1 MAGKELTFK
10 LVIDADTKDFVSNVQ
25 QSEKTAKAL
34 FDAIKIESDKLKT
47 TSEETAKEVG
57 KIVPDDLQKKA
68 DQAKVKLSEVSQAAG
83 ELQGQAIQAAG
94 KIDGLGNELQDTANK
109 ANKAGFE
116 IGSAIPG
123 DAVQLAEMLGNKF
136 FSAAKE
142 IESLGDKSTISAGE
156 LRAMSSAGEQGLN
169 ELNLALKAA
178 QAELVRLQSTDGTLQ
193 DIEIAKQRV
202 LSIQDAINEASSAF
216 NYYQGVA
223 INAMKGVDGATQSAI
238 NQVQR
243 FSAVDLTG
251 VVGEAQTATRA
262 IESMGD
268 GASLSTK
275 EIERIGSIGTNSIN
289 ALEREL
295 LTARNA
301 FSALEQSSEAVTLN
315 EIKAAGDKVKGL
327 EQAVDLTKSA
337 FSEFNVKATTAM
349 QGVSTSTD
357 KASGSAKQAGHAI
370 YEALGIKP
378 PSVINDAIADLTRK
392 LENFKANSKLPAE
405 EVERVTKITEQQ
417 IEKLKSELNGVEP
430 AAQKA
435 NSGVSVFSRGMD
447 GAKFAVTALVGAL
460 ATIGVGLGLR
470 ELAQAA
476 DSYTN
481 LSARINIATSD
492 GGNFQQAMAGVHQVA
507 LMTNSSLDATAGLFT
522 KVNDTGKQMGMTQ
535 QQSLDLVKTIN
546 MAIQTGG
553 GSAAAADA
561 AITQFTQA
569 LQSGVLRGDE
579 FNSIMEQAPG
589 ISKAL
594 AQSLGVTTGELRNMA
609 ENGELSAEKVIKALQ
624 SQSAAIEADYAK
636 FPTTIGN
643 ALQKISTQWQ
653 ILIGEM
659 DQANGSSATVA
670 KALSTIA
677 DNLGILKLFFDD
689 VAEGVGYFTSKFDD
703 IDPSTLNA
711 LRDTLTQVYEN
722 IKLNI
727 KYVADFGETA
737 WSAFTSA
744 LDAVSPLFNALIG
757 GGEDVNG
764 FTTFLNML
772 RMAMAAVSDASFGL
786 NVGLKILLSSVQF
799 LAGGVYS
806 LASATLKYVPFMGDL
821 ADEAEKAS
829 DRMFAQAEKNMQG
842 AIQLSTEHK
851 WALVETY
858 EDIRKT
864 QKEKNEEAV
873 ADSTATFADL
883 VKQNQEF
890 SQKSKDLAGE
900 RAAIDAQLN
909 QARKDGNQ
917 STIDAIIQ
925 KSNELESREKEHAT
939 NKAALDKDMLA
950 SAQDYAEA
958 AIKANGGV
966 MDGVM
971 QADLLTQGYI
981 VTMDEAGKV
990 SVQASQSA
998 EQAAESAAKKEEALR
1013 LAKENVKK
1021 ADEEYLAYQKQAAA
1035 ECAILEQQIEQAK
1048 KTGDLNALAS
1058 AQSSINAI
1066 NAKEA
1071 ELANNRDLRIA
1082 ELNKANT
1089 GSGQVAETAYSR
1101 ASAAAKL
1108 FGVDLDVSL
1117 NKVSKSFSSSGNE
1130 LDGLKAKLG
1139 EAGYTGKQAGD
1150 VLYQAWEEWLSKA
1163 KSQAEIDAANAK
1175 MREFEAQGVF
1185 STKQVE
1191 LGIVAIK
1198 RATSELP
1205 DVLDETGRAFERL
1218 GIKTKEQLRLSAQMA
1233 LADFETVRQSGQAT
1247 QADLQKAYEK
1257 TIQLAYASGDAQSIA
1272 AANAKAASLGLSI
1285 QVSETGQVSVKANN
1299 AVEESLHRVRNAT
1312 GNAGDGFDDL
1322 GRRGVRAGNDTTEAW
1337 EEARKATEAAMA
1349 SQGKMKASK
1358 TGTTAKHG
1366 LSVEEIEQRL
1376 KDIGYEGDTKQKAKE
1391 LFQDAEPVAGGYYK
1405 SASNEWVKRKYGTTA
1420 YDNQKALG
1428 NAMYVM
1434 EQIERLEQY
1443 VGKNG
1448 RSIGSS
1454 SLNDYAPSIPSVPST
1469 KDYGKGGDSVN
1480 YNIQFGGQT
1489 LSLTGDASQKDV
1501 MTSLVNQL
1509 KGIAKST

>member
-1 MAGKELTFK
+1 M
-10 LVIDADTKDFVSNVQ
+10 DADTKGFVGNIKQSEDTVKSVFNTIKQESDRLKQATTDASKEMGNIVPKGISELADKLSQSLNAATGIIKDAGDNAKSTAGNFTDFGNRAEKALSQLKGDLAQAKQNLEAFSKTKASPADIEKAQVQVNQLEKEVQ
-25 QSEKTAKAL
+25 Q
-34 FDAIKIESDKLKT
+34 
-47 TSEETAKEVG
+47 
-57 KIVPDDLQKKA
+57 A
-68 DQAKVKLSEVSQAAG
+68 DQAFSGFQAEIG
-83 ELQGQAIQAAG
+83 
-94 KIDGLGNELQDTANK
+94 K
-109 ANKAGFE
+109 ANTSLKNTD
-116 IGSAIPG
+116 SA
-123 DAVQLAEMLGNKF
+123 
-136 FSAAKE
+136 
-142 IESLGDKSTISAGE
+142 
-156 LRAMSSAGEQGLN
+156 
-169 ELNLALKAA
+169 
-178 QAELVRLQSTDGTLQ
+178 
-193 DIEIAKQRV
+193 
-202 LSIQDAINEASSAF
+202 
-216 NYYQGVA
+216 
-223 INAMKGVDGATQSAI
+223 
-238 NQVQR
+238 
-243 FSAVDLTG
+243 
-251 VVGEAQTATRA
+251 AQTA
-262 IESMGD
+262 
-268 GASLSTK
+268 
-275 EIERIGSIGTNSIN
+275 
-289 ALEREL
+289 
-295 LTARNA
+295 
-301 FSALEQSSEAVTLN
+301 Q
-315 EIKAAGDKVKGL
+315 KGL
-327 EQAVDLTKSA
+327 
-337 FSEFNVKATTAM
+337 N
-349 QGVSTSTD
+349 
-357 KASGSAKQAGHAI
+357 
-370 YEALGIKP
+370 
-378 PSVINDAIADLTRK
+378 
-392 LENFKANSKLPAE
+392 
-405 EVERVTKITEQQ
+405 
-417 IEKLKSELNGVEP
+417 
-430 AAQKA
+430 
-435 NSGVSVFSRGMD
+435 
-447 GAKFAVTALVGAL
+447 GAKFAVTALVGAMGG
-460 ATIGVGLGLR
+460 IGIGLGLR
-470 ELAQAA
+470 ELAEAA

-522 KVNDTGKQMGMTQ
+522 KVNDTGKQMGLTQ

-594 AQSLGVTTGELRNMA
+594 AQSLGVTTSELRKMA

-643 ALQKISTQWQ
+643 ALQRIATQWQ
-653 ILIGEM
+653 ILIGTM
-659 DQANGSSATVA
+659 DQANGASATVA
-670 KALSTIA
+670 QWLVTLADNMGIVETLLKDIGSGFVWIGDQLSFIDISIFDSLKSALSSAYDAIKDVVSTLFDFGKTIVDILGTSLTNALAVLSSFTGEATATGEQVSFLERVLQGLSITFGFIA
-677 DNLGILKLFFDD
+677 DGASAIKIGVNLLAGAFFD
-689 VAEGVGYFTSKFDD
+689 
-703 IDPSTLNA
+703 
-711 LRDTLTQVYEN
+711 
-722 IKLNI
+722 
-727 KYVADFGETA
+727 
-737 WSAFTSA
+737 
-744 LDAVSPLFNALIG
+744 
-757 GGEDVNG
+757 
-764 FTTFLNML
+764 
-772 RMAMAAVSDASFGL
+772 
-786 NVGLKILLSSVQF
+786 
-799 LAGGVYS
+799 
-806 LASATLKYVPFMGDL
+806 LASAANSVLAAVTWGDVSKQFAAN
-821 ADEAEKAS
+821 ADVMKDKAKQYYAEAEKDALAFES
-829 DRMFAQAEKNMQG
+829 KGIQRMKEAVQTQDEKN
-842 AIQLSTEHK
+842 A
-851 WALVETY
+851 ET
-858 EDIRKT
+858 IAKN
-864 QKEKNEEAV
+864 KE
-873 ADSTATFADL
+873 TFAEL
-883 VKQNQEF
+883 TKQNEDLT
-890 SQKSKDLAGE
+890 QKSKELAGE
-900 RAAIDAQLN
+900 RAALDTQLN

-925 KSNELESREKEHAT
+925 KSNELEGREKEHAA

-958 AIKANGGV
+958 AIKANGSV

-971 QADLLTQGYI
+971 QAVLLTKGYI
-981 VTMDEAGKV
+981 VTIDEAGKV

-1013 LAKENVKK
+1013 LTKENVKK

-1035 ECAILEQQIEQAK
+1035 ERALLEQQIEQAK

-1058 AQSSINAI
+1058 AQTSIDAI

-1071 ELANNRDLRIA
+1071 ELAKNRDLRIA

-1130 LDGLKAKLG
+1130 LDGLKTKLG

-1205 DVLDETGRAFERL
+1205 DTLDETGKAFERL
-1218 GIKTKEQLRLSAQMA
+1218 GIQTKEQLRLSAQMA